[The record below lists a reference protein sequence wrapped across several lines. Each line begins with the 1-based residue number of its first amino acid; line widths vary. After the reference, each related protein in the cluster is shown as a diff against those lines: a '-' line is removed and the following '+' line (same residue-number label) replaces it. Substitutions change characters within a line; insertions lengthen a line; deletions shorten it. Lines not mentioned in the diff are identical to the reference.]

1 MSESLLPN
9 SIISHYRIVSR
20 IGAGGMGEVYLAQ
33 DTSELG
39 RNVALK
45 IVPAEVAQN
54 KDRLQRFT
62 QEARTVSNLNHP
74 NILTVYEFGQ
84 SDTASFIATEY
95 IDGVTLRQHLSSR
108 RLKLIDVLDVTIQ
121 IVAALNAA
129 HEAGITHRDLKPENV
144 MVRKDHIVKV
154 LDFGLAKLSEPAA
167 LAGGSDKSEASEDA
181 TKVFVQTEPG
191 LVMGTVSYM
200 SPEQSV
206 GKGID
211 QRTDIWSIGVVLY
224 EMLAGCVPFQG
235 KDIHRQIIAI
245 QETEPAPVSQLVEG
259 VPDRLEEI
267 VFKCLAKEK
276 DERYQS
282 AKDLLIDL
290 RNLRRRLEVDAEIER
305 TVAPGLRSTSGGT
318 SRVSTQGL
326 QSNAGATSAV
336 QVPTASSAEYVVTGI
351 KQHKL
356 AAAIVVLVLVAG
368 GIGLGI
374 FMRARNTEGAIDSV
388 AVLPFENKSNAAD
401 TDYLS
406 DGLAESL
413 IYRLSQLPN
422 LKVSPT
428 SSVMRYKGKEAD
440 VKTIAG
446 ELGVSAVMTGR
457 IAQRGDNLT
466 ISVELVDTRNNKLLW
481 GEQYERKISEL
492 LTTQREI
499 AAEIANKLQLKLSGE
514 GEQKLAKKYTDS
526 NEAYQLYLKGLFHF
540 ANRTKE
546 DVQKAIGYFQ
556 QATRLDPNFA
566 LAYVG
571 ISQSYSLMP
580 SYSYLSPKD
589 AFPQAKAAAQ
599 KALEIDPLL
608 ADAHAA
614 LATTFAAYEWNW
626 VEAEREFKQA
636 IELNPNVADI
646 HYRYGLIYL
655 IPAGRMD
662 EAIREIKRALEL
674 EPLSIAMNANLAG
687 AYMYARQNDLALAQA
702 RKTFDLEPGHIT
714 ARVWLTNVYESLGM
728 YSEAIALS
736 EESTKNHTSD
746 QYFLFYAGYAYAKT
760 GRRDKAED
768 AIKKLR
774 DLEKTEPVDPYL
786 LATLYVGL
794 GDKDKALVELEKS
807 FNERGYYVPL
817 LRVDPL
823 MDPLRDDPRFA
834 DLIERIGLPK

>member
-1 MSESLLPN
+1 MSQSLTTDSL
-9 SIISHYRIVSR
+9 ISHYRIVSK

-39 RNVALK
+39 RMVALK
-45 IVPAEVAQN
+45 LLSAEVAGN
-54 KDRLQRFT
+54 KDRLQRFM

-74 NILTVYEFGQ
+74 NILTVHEFGKDD
-84 SDTASFIATEY
+84 STSFMATEY
-95 IDGVTLRQHLSSR
+95 VEGVTLRQHVSGR
-108 RLKLIDVLDVTIQ
+108 KLKLVEVLDVAIQ

-129 HEAGITHRDLKPENV
+129 HEAGVTHRDLKPENV
-144 MVRKDHIVKV
+144 MVRRDHIVKV
-154 LDFGLAKLSEPAA
+154 LDFGLAKPLAPAP
-167 LAGGSDKSEASEDA
+167 DNQIDSEAG
-181 TKVFVQTEPG
+181 TRVLVHTEPG

-206 GKGID
+206 GKGVD
-211 QRTDIWSIGVVLY
+211 QRTDIWSVGVVLY
-224 EMLAGCVPFQG
+224 EMIAGQVPFQG

-245 QETEPAPVSQLVEG
+245 QEGEPLPLSQRVEG
-259 VPDRLEEI
+259 VPERLEEI
-267 VFKCLAKEK
+267 VTKCLAKEK

-290 RNLRRRLEVDAEIER
+290 RNLRRKLDVDAEIER
-305 TVAPGLRSTSGGT
+305 TVAPNLRNPSGTASQASTS
-318 SRVSTQGL
+318 RTQSG
-326 QSNAGATSAV
+326 AGATIIE
-336 QVPTASSAEYVVTGI
+336 QRNPTSSAEYIVTGF

-356 AAAIVVLVLVAG
+356 GAVVVALVLVAG
-368 GIGLGI
+368 SIGLGL
-374 FMRARNTEGAIDSV
+374 FWRARNSAGGAINSI
-388 AVLPFENKSNAAD
+388 AVMPFQNRSTDVD

-428 SSVMRYKGKEAD
+428 SSVFRYKGKDTDAQ
-440 VKTIAG
+440 KIG
-446 ELGVSAVMTGR
+446 SELGVSVVLTGR
-457 IAQRGDNLT
+457 IVQRGENLA
-466 ISVELVDTRNNKLLW
+466 ISVELVDVRTNKLIW
-481 GEQYERKISEL
+481 GEQYERKMSEL
-492 LTTQREI
+492 LATQREI
-499 AAEIANKLQLKLSGE
+499 ANEITNKLQLKLSGE
-514 GEQKLAKKYTDS
+514 SEEKLAKKYTDS
-526 NEAYQLYLKGLFHF
+526 SEAYQLYLKGLFHF
-540 ANRTKE
+540 ANRTKD

-556 QATRLDPNFA
+556 QATKLDPNFA

-571 ISQSYSLMP
+571 ISQSYSMMP

-599 KALEIDPLL
+599 KALEIDPSL

-614 LATTFAAYEWNW
+614 LATTFAAYDWNW
-626 VEAEREFKQA
+626 VEAEREFKRA

-702 RKTFDLEPGHIT
+702 RKTFDLEPSHIT
-714 ARVWLTNVYESLGM
+714 ARVWLANVYESLGM
-728 YSEAIALS
+728 YNEALALS
-736 EESTKNHTSD
+736 EGSLKSHMSD
-746 QYFLFYAGYAYAKT
+746 QYFLLYSGYAYAKT
-760 GRRDKAED
+760 GRREKAEE

-774 DLEKTEPVDPYL
+774 DLEKTEPVDSYSF
-786 LATLYVGL
+786 AMVYVGL
-794 GDKDKALVELEKS
+794 GDKDKAFVELEKS

-823 MDPLRDDPRFA
+823 MDPLRDDPRFI
-834 DLIERIGLPK
+834 DLVKRIGLPK